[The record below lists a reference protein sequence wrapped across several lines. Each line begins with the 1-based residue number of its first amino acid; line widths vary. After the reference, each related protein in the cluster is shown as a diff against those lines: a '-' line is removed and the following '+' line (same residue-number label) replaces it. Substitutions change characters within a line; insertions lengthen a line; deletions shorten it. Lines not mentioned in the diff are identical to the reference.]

1 MKNPSIKVLIVAD
14 AAMVRAGMRAMLAA
28 PDVRVVGE
36 AGMVAEAL
44 RLTGARA
51 PHLVLL
57 GACEKEAETLD
68 LLHQLK
74 ERHPK
79 VSVIMIMAAG
89 GSTLGLSRAIAL
101 GCSGYLGPKTSSRDL
116 LRAIRAA
123 TRGEC
128 VLEPT
133 LLRHLLRDLGRQR
146 GARVAGAP
154 EELTVPERAVLQL
167 VTEGQT
173 NRQIAQRLSYSVGT
187 VKDYVQKIIQK
198 LEVSDRTQAAV
209 KAVRLHLF
217 E

>member
-1 MKNPSIKVLIVAD
+1 MKNPAIKVLIVAG
-14 AAMVRAGMRAMLAA
+14 AGVLRAGVKTMLAA

-36 AGMVAEAL
+36 AETVVEAL

-57 GACEKEAETLD
+57 GACDKEGEALE

-101 GCSGYLGPKTSSRDL
+101 GCSGYVGPKTSSRDL
-116 LRAIRAA
+116 LRAVRAA

-128 VLEPT
+128 ILEPT
-133 LLRHLLRDLGRQR
+133 LLRHLLRELGRQR
-146 GARVAGAP
+146 GARVAAAP
-154 EELTVPERAVLQL
+154 EELTVPERGVLHL

-173 NRQIAQRLSYSVGT
+173 NRQIAQRLGYSVGT

-198 LEVSDRTQAAV
+198 LEVADRTQAAV
-209 KAVRLHLF
+209 KAVRLRLF

>member
-1 MKNPSIKVLIVAD
+1 MKNPTIKVFIVAG
-14 AAMVRAGMRAMLAA
+14 AALLRAGMRTMLAA

-36 AGMVAEAL
+36 AEMAAEAL

-51 PHLVLL
+51 PHLVLI
-57 GACEKEAETLD
+57 GACEKEAEPLE
-68 LLHQLK
+68 LLRQLK

-101 GCSGYLGPKTSSRDL
+101 GCSGYLGPKTSRHDL
-116 LRAIRAA
+116 LRAVRAA

-128 VLEPT
+128 VLEPA

-154 EELTVPERAVLQL
+154 EELTVPEREVLHL

-173 NRQIAQRLSYSVGT
+173 NRQIAQRLGYSVGT

-209 KAVRLHLF
+209 KAVRLRLF